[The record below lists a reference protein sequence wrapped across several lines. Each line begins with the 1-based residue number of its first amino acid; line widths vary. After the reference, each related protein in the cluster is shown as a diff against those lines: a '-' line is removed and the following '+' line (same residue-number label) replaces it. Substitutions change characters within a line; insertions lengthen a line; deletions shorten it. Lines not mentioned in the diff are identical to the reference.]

1 MSGIFITFEGIEGCG
16 KSTQIV
22 LLHDWLVSCGY
33 SVVMTREPG
42 GTEIGENIRELL
54 RRGNKHDIF
63 SSRAELLLFEASRAQ
78 HMEEIILPSL
88 NANKVVL
95 CDRFFDSTVVYQGV
109 AREIHPDTVKFL
121 NEFATFDKVPDW
133 TVLLDITVEES
144 EKRLL
149 FRNIVKDRIEQES
162 SIFFEKVRSGYLK
175 IANCDNRFSIIN
187 GQHDSNMIHE
197 EIRNEFRRR
206 FF

>member
-144 EKRLL
+144 EKRLS
-149 FRNIVKDRIEQES
+149 FRNIVKDRIEQEN

-175 IANCDNRFSIIN
+175 IANGDNRFSIIN